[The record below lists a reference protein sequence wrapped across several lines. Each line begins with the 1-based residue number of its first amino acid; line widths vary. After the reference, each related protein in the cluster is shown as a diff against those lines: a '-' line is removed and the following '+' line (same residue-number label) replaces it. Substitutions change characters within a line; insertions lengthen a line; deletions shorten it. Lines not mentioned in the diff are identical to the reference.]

1 MHSPG
6 IGNSHPSI
14 RCTEYEYVVALR
26 LLLGSLSRTPN
37 LEYRY
42 ELLICLGSDS
52 LTARSQTN
60 EIIFEVAFAFFILVS
75 SRQVLLSELS

>member
-1 MHSPG
+1 MHGPG

-14 RCTEYEYVVALR
+14 RCTEYEYLVALR
-26 LLLGSLSRTPN
+26 RSLDSLGRTPN
-37 LEYRY
+37 LYRH

-60 EIIFEVAFAFFILVS
+60 ELVFEVAFAFFILVS